1 MALVLLALGLS
12 AGGAAAVL
20 CPSANHGGA
29 FIGMASDTSSYTV
42 TPAQDG
48 RDDVAV
54 RRDTNSY
61 YVKVKLNP
69 AQVWTLVDE
78 AKPPPGGAV
87 VHSFTGKYLQV
98 LPDNGDNYN
107 EVHSYE
113 SFVWTALEFRLK
125 VPAADT
131 YTLFVRWSG
140 GDTGGAGDSMYATMA
155 NADGSVVRGRVDIH
169 LFCDCV
175 ASMTWSSLVVSTQ
188 VRGVPTWRDQKVG
201 IGDTPGMF
209 SGCCYSMTT
218 QACPCY
224 TEDAATAEAACTA
237 DEGYWQTTADA
248 VGFGATCVAGEGKME
263 QLAPEWYEFAG
274 QEYGNVMDFAS
285 EPWDATCEAE
295 GTGTADWGRDE
306 AVWQLAAGNYVLKFY
321 PREDG
326 TALDA
331 IYLAPFNAR
340 NPDSVVLAP
349 GESSICA
356 DTSWPAGAASKSN
369 DDDDAADGPGRA
381 AVAVGVV
388 LVLLVFALLAGLLF
402 FTPRGRVFLERARGR
417 RAEATP
423 RSYFEM
429 EGGPEPAGG
438 LTVTTENK
446 MLA

>member
-1 MALVLLALGLS
+1 M
-12 AGGAAAVL
+12 
-20 CPSANHGGA
+20 
-29 FIGMASDTSSYTV
+29 
-42 TPAQDG
+42 
-48 RDDVAV
+48 
-54 RRDTNSY
+54 
-61 YVKVKLNP
+61 NP

-218 QACPCY
+218 HACPCY

-248 VGFGATCVAGEGKME
+248 VGFGATCAVDTME
-263 QLAPEWYEFAG
+263 EIVPEWYEFAG
-274 QEYGNVMDFAS
+274 KDSEDYGNVMDFDS
-285 EPWDATCEAE
+285 PQWWDVTCEAQ
-295 GTGTADWGRDE
+295 GTGPADSGQHA
-306 AVWQLAAGNYVLKFY
+306 AVWQLAAGSYVLKIY

-331 IYLAPFNAR
+331 IYLAPPGAQ
-340 NPDSVVLAP
+340 NPSSVVLAP

-356 DTSWPAGAASKSN
+356 DTQQPSQLPTAQPTEQPTTTAGDCECVPAAPTKT
-369 DDDDAADGPGRA
+369 
-381 AVAVGVV
+381 
-388 LVLLVFALLAGLLF
+388 
-402 FTPRGRVFLERARGR
+402 FTPAAKSPIYGCPRVCSL
-417 RAEATP
+417 
-423 RSYFEM
+423 SD
-429 EGGPEPAGG
+429 
-438 LTVTTENK
+438 
-446 MLA
+446 

>member
-1 MALVLLALGLS
+1 M
-12 AGGAAAVL
+12 
-20 CPSANHGGA
+20 
-29 FIGMASDTSSYTV
+29 
-42 TPAQDG
+42 
-48 RDDVAV
+48 
-54 RRDTNSY
+54 
-61 YVKVKLNP
+61 
-69 AQVWTLVDE
+69 
-78 AKPPPGGAV
+78 
-87 VHSFTGKYLQV
+87 HSFTGKYLQV

-218 QACPCY
+218 HACPCY

-285 EPWDATCEAE
+285 EPWDATCEAQ
-295 GTGTADWGRDE
+295 GTGTADSGRDE

>member
-1 MALVLLALGLS
+1 MALLLLALGLS

-48 RDDVAV
+48 RDD
-54 RRDTNSY
+54 
-61 YVKVKLNP
+61 
-69 AQVWTLVDE
+69 VWTLVDE

-155 NADGSVVRGRVDIH
+155 NADGSVVRG
-169 LFCDCV
+169 
-175 ASMTWSSLVVSTQ
+175 
-188 VRGVPTWRDQKVG
+188 VPTWRDQKVG

-218 QACPCY
+218 HACPCY

-285 EPWDATCEAE
+285 EPWDATCEAQ
-295 GTGTADWGRDE
+295 GTGTADSGRDE

-402 FTPRGRVFLERARGR
+402 FTPRGRVLLERARGR

>member
-1 MALVLLALGLS
+1 MALLLLALGLS

-175 ASMTWSSLVVSTQ
+175 GSMAWSSLVGFHSGPRRAHVA
-188 VRGVPTWRDQKVG
+188 RPEGRHRRH
-201 IGDTPGMF
+201 PGH
-209 SGCCYSMTT
+209 
-218 QACPCY
+218 
-224 TEDAATAEAACTA
+224 
-237 DEGYWQTTADA
+237 
-248 VGFGATCVAGEGKME
+248 
-263 QLAPEWYEFAG
+263 
-274 QEYGNVMDFAS
+274 
-285 EPWDATCEAE
+285 
-295 GTGTADWGRDE
+295 
-306 AVWQLAAGNYVLKFY
+306 VL
-321 PREDG
+321 G
-326 TALDA
+326 L
-331 IYLAPFNAR
+331 L
-340 NPDSVVLAP
+340 LQH
-349 GESSICA
+349 
-356 DTSWPAGAASKSN
+356 
-369 DDDDAADGPGRA
+369 DDARVPVLHRGR
-381 AVAVGVV
+381 GDRGGG
-388 LVLLVFALLAGLLF
+388 LHRRRGLLANDG
-402 FTPRGRVFLERARGR
+402 GR
-417 RAEATP
+417 R
-423 RSYFEM
+423 R
-429 EGGPEPAGG
+429 
-438 LTVTTENK
+438 LRRDVRRW
-446 MLA
+446 